1 MKWSMLCNK
10 GQPRTDSGLQ
20 ETAGRS
26 RDKSRR
32 TDSSTPWHPP
42 SIGRYNFSG
51 KMLGRGA
58 TGSVFH
64 GRCSETGVD
73 VAIKVLEAS
82 SSGTPTEVAALRKIA
97 SAGHPHICGFLE
109 HHHKHGKH
117 FIVME
122 ACTGGEL
129 FQQVESV
136 GHVSEE
142 RARRLVKGVVSGTVF
157 MHSRG
162 VAHRDLKLENILL
175 DAPDGDCAKICDLG
189 LAHVYESCG
198 DGTYAPVKL
207 TRCCGTKSY
216 TPPEVLAGMP
226 YDGFLVDVWSLGVCL
241 FAMCAGFFP
250 LEVVRRARE
259 LAWRHPGRAVHQ
271 RRPTRARHVHG
282 TRQSLKCAPSVR
294 VQARS
299 CDWRFQR
306 LYVAQQEG
314 RSTCRTIFG
323 FYERT
328 CPFTPALV
336 ELLDGMIVI
345 NPRRRMTMSAVAASA
360 WLSPAPLPHL
370 SLEAMGVS
378 CSSIGSSAE
387 SPSSDIDLKISD
399 GDDSNFVN
407 PKEYHRKAFS
417 KEYHTNHVAFLPGA
431 QAR

>member
-250 LEVVRRARE
+250 LEV
-259 LAWRHPGRAVHQ
+259 
-271 RRPTRARHVHG
+271 
-282 TRQSLKCAPSVR
+282 
-294 VQARS
+294 ARS